1 MIYQQTLKSNSC
13 QILNKLLV
21 SDNINDIWS
30 KHQLIHAIAI
40 MVYYHMLA
48 CFCMSIGLLYEYDS
62 FNKELLVD
70 YKGDSEAETP
80 RERTQSAEIENN
92 KLVSIL
98 F

>member
-1 MIYQQTLKSNSC
+1 
-13 QILNKLLV
+13 
-21 SDNINDIWS
+21 
-30 KHQLIHAIAI
+30 

-80 RERTQSAEIENN
+80 RESMSSFHTQTDWASFF
-92 KLVSIL
+92 S
-98 F
+98 